1 MLKTKIIITSFI
13 FSFVMTGQAEDALD
27 IIEVE
32 NLTERIEDQVIT
44 QEDLRKLSPTDMRG
58 LFEKA
63 QSLSVGGGT
72 ATSQKLYLRGIE
84 DINLNVQVDGA
95 RQGGYLFHHQGNL
108 FIEPELVKSIE
119 VRPGIARADD
129 GFGIMGGS
137 VLVKTKNAFD
147 FASPDHRHGGIVK
160 GTYYSNERY
169 LRPTLGL
176 YSVPTD
182 KLGVLALGT
191 YKDGNSYVN
200 GEGDTVRGTAD
211 HQLSGLLK
219 VSGRGDRFSYDLGH
233 ERFEDEGIRA
243 PRQNFGHSDSDVAA
257 RQESRRDTL
266 TFNGIYSV
274 DPHFLNLETNLFH
287 THSKLRRERADL
299 SDSRS
304 HATSIGGN
312 LSNTIE
318 LKNNRTKIGAD
329 YIRSATNAAQG
340 EEKERNTGLFL
351 QNRLKLLEKMNIDF
365 GARFDEHLFTTASDK
380 TFSNSA
386 FSPNIRGE
394 YCFSGACLFTGYSE
408 SFRGIKPGEAV
419 LITDAIIYPD
429 DLRPETSIAREVGAS
444 VVKNKHQGKLVFF
457 QTDIRDFIVHNR
469 PANTRDNNG
478 LLSTDGYEAS
488 YSYTDPSIVS
498 GRLTYTQV
506 NPTYQGTEIL
516 NQNMGMGTS
525 LGDTW
530 VLSLNRR
537 WEKYRLGY
545 GASFKYVESVNT
557 STIDKPGYQT
567 YDLWFD
573 WSPAK
578 VQDLKLSLY
587 ISNLFNKTYVDH
599 ATFVSTGRE
608 PLWAP
613 GRDVRVT
620 ASYAF

>member
-1 MLKTKIIITSFI
+1 MLRTKMILPFLIGAF
-13 FSFVMTGQAEDALD
+13 MMNGHAEDLE

-32 NLTERIEDQVIT
+32 NVTERIEDQVIT

-72 ATSQKLYLRGIE
+72 ATSQKLYLRGVE

-147 FASPDHRHGGIVK
+147 FASPDHRQGGIVK

-176 YSVPTD
+176 FSMPTD

-200 GEGDTVRGTAD
+200 GEGDTIRGTAD

-219 VSGRGDRFSYDLGH
+219 VSGRGERFSYDLGH

-274 DPHFLNLETNLFH
+274 DPRLLNFETNLYH
-287 THSKLRRERADL
+287 THSKLRRERENL
-299 SDSRS
+299 SDSRA
-304 HATSIGGN
+304 HATAVGGSF
-312 LSNTIE
+312 SNTVE
-318 LKNNRTKIGAD
+318 LQNNRTKLGAD
-329 YIRSATNAAQG
+329 FIRSATNAAQG
-340 EEKERNTGLFL
+340 EEKERNTGIFV
-351 QNRLKLLEKMNIDF
+351 QNRLKFIRKMNIDF

-386 FSPNIRGE
+386 VSPNIRGE

-419 LITDAIIYPD
+419 LITGTINYPD
-429 DLRPETSIAREVGAS
+429 DLRPETSIAREIGAS

-457 QTDIRDFIVHNR
+457 QTDIQDFIVHNR
-469 PANTRDNNG
+469 PTNTRDNNG

-488 YSYTDPSIVS
+488 YFYSNPSVVS
-498 GRLTYTQV
+498 GKLSYTQV
-506 NPTYQGTEIL
+506 RPTFQGSEIL

-530 VLSLNRR
+530 VISLNRQ
-537 WEKYRLGY
+537 WEKYRLLY
-545 GASFKYVESVNT
+545 GANFKYVEKVNT
-557 STIDKPGYQT
+557 SSIDKPGYQT
-567 YDLWFD
+567 YDLWLD
-573 WSPAK
+573 WTPSK
-578 VQDLKLSLY
+578 EQDLKLSLY
-587 ISNLFNKTYVDH
+587 ISNLFNKNYVDH
-599 ATFVSTGRE
+599 GTFVSTGRE

-613 GRDVRVT
+613 GRDVRLT